1 MGPGRAFLGNKR
13 KFFMRKIAV
22 LLICSFVGFQ
32 IHADPEL
39 RGSAYDLEKFL
50 SGVPKTVTVTG
61 ESETKLPADRAIV
74 MLKITTDNKLLQE
87 ALKQNQES
95 RSKLLGYLKNKNI
108 PMERVQASKF
118 SSTPKYGWF
127 SDKAKSYRVD
137 NFVKVTVQ
145 DENEF
150 QAVAG
155 AADTWPEI
163 QYLSIDFEHSNKD
176 ALKSQ
181 AVAKACDN
189 ATEKK
194 KMYEEKFGVQLTARK
209 FTEGQVEEKG
219 PVVIADQKRS
229 WGAGLASEAPSS
241 TPVQEGVSP
250 FGELTYTVHVSVEY
264 SVESK

>member
-1 MGPGRAFLGNKR
+1 
-13 KFFMRKIAV
+13 MRKIVV
-22 LLICSFVGFQ
+22 LLVCGFMASQ
-32 IHADPEL
+32 IQAEPEL
-39 RGSAYDLEKFL
+39 RGTAFELEKFL
-50 SGVPKTVTVTG
+50 SGVPKMVTVTG
-61 ESETKLPADRAIV
+61 ESEMKLPADRAIV
-74 MLKITTDNKLLQE
+74 MLRISTENKLLQE
-87 ALKQNQES
+87 ALKSNQVS
-95 RSKLLGYLKNKNI
+95 RTKLISYLKNKSI
-108 PMERVQASKF
+108 PLDRVQASKF

-137 NFVKVTVQ
+137 NFVKVAVQ

-155 AADTWPEI
+155 AVDTWPEI

-219 PVVIADQKRS
+219 PVVTADTARPATRAMVS
-229 WGAGLASEAPSS
+229 ALPASSEPAEAE
-241 TPVQEGVSP
+241 EGTSP
-250 FGELTYTVHVSVEY
+250 FGELTYTVHVTVEY